1 MKAEPLTAGTTLNQ
15 RGNTDG
21 RSSGARPHGR
31 RHASDTPPHGRSPDL
46 SCIHNHSSLVSFHM
60 SAAGTRKPPPG
71 GRRGHK
77 IKACS
82 YRPVSSG
89 GLALPCKKTKYGE
102 TRLGITQTRLR
113 DTFVLVLEGASFHW
127 TKVCVTHA
135 FMRLRRGGGPRGSTA
150 TQTMPIRYSIPTR
163 MSNMNWKFRG
173 LDVWR
178 LGYAARH
185 PQRHKGPQRTQS
197 TSRQGKER

>member
-1 MKAEPLTAGTTLNQ
+1 MKAEPSTAGTALNQ

-21 RSSGARPHGR
+21 RNSGARPNSR
-31 RHASDTPPHGRSPDL
+31 RHASDTPHTANRRTCLVCTITHRCLLSHVGGRDEKAPAGRS
-46 SCIHNHSSLVSFHM
+46 
-60 SAAGTRKPPPG
+60 AGAQ
-71 GRRGHK
+71 RR
-77 IKACS
+77 ACS
-82 YRPVSSG
+82 DRPVSSG
-89 GLALPCKKTKYGE
+89 GLALPYEKTKYGE

-135 FMRLRRGGGPRGSTA
+135 FMCLRRGGGPRGSTA
-150 TQTMPIRYSIPTR
+150 TQTVSIRYPIPTR